1 MRSELLDNLL
11 SDARVQEILQQSEVL
26 SWASQIEPTYTYGSD
41 DWSSV
46 CRIAYVLSNAALVS
60 PVEDKDYAEESYQL
74 LSSYP
79 IAQEQALNIFESI
92 AGYDFLDKSII
103 YYFYLSSLALKLDK
117 TISARLALKKYDA
130 SASYDETDWG
140 QRTLYN
146 ILKSLLLLI
155 RKHKGFSDIRDAVG
169 LIEILRSEQKEFE
182 ENYMSSVPVQKQRQ
196 KALTLVAIYHV
207 SKAVFDTADYLIN
220 GYNIQH
226 RRITSIVR
234 QHIDIASQLIE
245 KESRLNDFFAIIWN
259 DLQLLIQNS
268 IWTQTSFQDTVKKLC
283 KIKAENELLE
293 LLPSQQ
299 KALTGGMLD
308 IAANAI
314 VLQMPTSA
322 GKTLMAEFNILVTR
336 SLRPD
341 AKIVY
346 VVPSRALMNQ
356 VYFDLRDDL
365 RSLDIAI
372 ERTSS
377 AVEVDPTENNFL
389 VADKIDILVCT
400 PEKLDLLIRRNH
412 PSVEDVSLFIID
424 EAHTIENGERG
435 AKLELLITMLRR
447 ERPEARFMLLSP
459 FLPDKGQSV
468 IEWLGG
474 GNAISIDWRPSE
486 KLVFGLRLKR
496 NKAEHIVQPT
506 ALTTKIKEEQVFE
519 TEQTLPLVSTGT
531 KERILEYTVKK
542 FGEENRT
549 LLVLCDGKKP
559 ANSCAE
565 KIAGWLPDLDHQSE
579 DLKLVK
585 KYIDEEIGRPTLYT
599 RLLSKGVSVHHAG
612 LSDETKILIEHL
624 IRNRDIKYVCAT
636 TTIAEGVNFP
646 VSSVYFDTYYRGQD
660 KRTRKKKPL
669 TSNDFWNIAGRAG
682 RTLIDDYGKII
693 LPFNSDQNIALAKQL
708 IAQSAEQLTSVLA
721 QLFDNRD
728 NVLALLAENSADR
741 KLLYAF
747 PDSFGP
753 LFQYFV
759 HLLNVADSEY
769 VTDVEDLFKDSLAYT
784 LLNEDDKN
792 AFIDLCRQIY
802 LTIQS
807 KYSNNQGILKF
818 ADKTGFSVPSVIGI
832 MQSSSSIPAI
842 ANLNSWK
849 PEVMFDQ
856 QNIDSLT
863 EKIRVIA
870 ALKETNLGTDSNK
883 APFNPKLASEVLI
896 RWVKGEKLGVLS
908 NIHPHFAEEEDV
920 SQRVS
925 EFVRYMNELRFKA
938 SWGLSALEGIVRGD
952 VDELKDSYIPSYVY
966 YGVKDPK
973 SLAMRMLG
981 VPRSLS
987 VSLSQVIEGDVN
999 EYSFSR
1005 LRKIMSEMQNKDWDA
1020 CRPKGSSLSGEEWKR
1035 IVNILMK

>member
-26 SWASQIEPTYTYGSD
+26 SWASKIEPTYTYGSD

-46 CRIAYVLSNAALVS
+46 CRMAYVLSNAALVS
-60 PVEDKDYAEESYQL
+60 PVEDKDYAEESYLL

-79 IAQEQALNIFESI
+79 IAQKQALDIFESI

-117 TISARLALKKYDA
+117 TISARLALKTYDT
-130 SASYDETDWG
+130 SASYDEADWG

-169 LIEILRSEQKEFE
+169 LIETLRSEQKEFE
-182 ENYMSSVPVQKQRQ
+182 ENYMSSIPVQKQQQ

-268 IWTQTSFQDTVKKLC
+268 IWTQTNFQDTVKKLC
-283 KIKAENELLE
+283 KIKADNELLE

-459 FLPDKGQSV
+459 FLPDSGESV
-468 IEWLGG
+468 TEWLGG
-474 GNAISIDWRPSE
+474 GNSIHIDWRPSE
-486 KLVFGLRLKR
+486 KLVFGLHIARD
-496 NKAEHIVQPT
+496 KAQYTILPT
-506 ALTTKIKEEQVFE
+506 ALSTKITEEQHFE
-519 TEQTLPLVSTGT
+519 SDLSFPMVSTGE
-531 KERILEYTVKK
+531 KEQILEYAAKK
-542 FGEENRT
+542 YGEENRT
-549 LLVLCDGKKP
+549 QLILCAGKKT
-559 ANSCAE
+559 ANKRAE
-565 KIAGWLPDLDHQSE
+565 KIASWITPTGTESE
-579 DLKLVK
+579 DLKLIK
-585 KYIDEEIGRPTLYT
+585 KYIDEEIGCPTIYAE
-599 RLLSKGVSVHHAG
+599 LLSKGVAVHHAG
-612 LSDETKILIEHL
+612 LSDETKILTEHL
-624 IRNRDIKYVCAT
+624 IRQGDIRYVCAT

-646 VSSVYFDTYYRGQD
+646 VSSVYFDTYYRGRD
-660 KRTRKKKPL
+660 SRNRNKPL
-669 TSNDFWNIAGRAG
+669 SSNDFWNIAGRAG
-682 RTLIDDYGKII
+682 RTMVDDYGKII
-693 LPFNSDQNIALAKQL
+693 LPFNSSQNIAIAKQL
-708 IAQSAEQLTSVLA
+708 IAQGAEQLTSVLA
-721 QLFDNRD
+721 QLFENRD
-728 NVLALLAENSADR
+728 RVLDLLSENNPEKR
-741 KLLYAF
+741 LVYEF
-747 PDSFGP
+747 PESFGP

-769 VTDVEDLFKDSLAYT
+769 VADVEDLFKDSLAYT
-784 LLNEDDKN
+784 LLDESNKT
-792 AFIDLCRQIY
+792 AFIDLCRRIY

-807 KYSNNQGILKF
+807 DFSEQRGVLKF
-818 ADKTGFSVPSVIGI
+818 ADKTGFSVPSVLSI
-832 MQSSSSIPAI
+832 MHSKVNVPEIVD
-842 ANLNSWK
+842 LNSWNAD
-849 PEVMFDQ
+849 VMFDYR
-856 QNIDSLT
+856 NINSLT
-863 EKIRVIA
+863 EKIRVVA
-870 ALKETNLGTDSNK
+870 ALKETHLGTDSNR

-896 RWVKGEKLGVLS
+896 RWVSGDKLGTMS
-908 NIHPHFAEEEDV
+908 DMHPSFSDEENA
-920 SQRVS
+920 SQRIS
-925 EFVRYMNELRFKA
+925 EFVRYMNDMRFKA
-938 SWGLSALEGIVRGD
+938 SWGLSALEGIVRGN

-1005 LRKIMSEMQNKDWDA
+1005 LRKIMAEMPNNDWDA
-1020 CRPKGSSLSGEEWKR
+1020 YRPQGSSLSGEEWKR
-1035 IVNILMK
+1035 IVDILMK

>member
-1 MRSELLDNLL
+1 MRSVLLDNLL
-11 SDARVQEILQQSEVL
+11 SNARVQEILRQSEIL
-26 SWASQIEPTYTYGSD
+26 SWASQIEPTCTYSSD
-41 DWSSV
+41 DWPSV
-46 CRIAYVLSNAALVS
+46 CRMAYVLSNAALVS
-60 PVEDKDYAEESYQL
+60 PIEDKDYAEESYQL

-79 IAQEQALNIFESI
+79 IAKEQAKDIFESI

-117 TISARLALKKYDA
+117 TISARLALKTYDA
-130 SASYDETDWG
+130 SVSYDEIDWG
-140 QRTLYN
+140 QRTLYT

-155 RKHKGFSDIRDAVG
+155 RKHKGFSDIRDALG
-169 LIEILRSEQKEFE
+169 LIETLRGEQKVFE
-182 ENYMSSVPVQKQRQ
+182 ENYMSSISVQKQQQ

-234 QHIDIASQLIE
+234 QHIDIALQLIE
-245 KESRLNDFFAIIWN
+245 KDSRLNDFFAIIWN

-268 IWTQTSFQDTVKKLC
+268 IWTQTGFQDTVKKLC

-322 GKTLMAEFNILVTR
+322 GKTLMAEFNVLVTR

-365 RSLDIAI
+365 RTLDIAI

-447 ERPEARFMLLSP
+447 ERPEAKFMLLSP
-459 FLPDKGQSV
+459 FLPDNGESV
-468 IEWLGG
+468 TEWLGG
-474 GNAISIDWRPSE
+474 GNSIHIDWHPSE
-486 KLVFGLRLKR
+486 KLVFGLQIARD
-496 NKAEHIVQPT
+496 KALYTVLPT
-506 ALTTKIKEEQVFE
+506 ALSTKITGEQHLESNLSF
-519 TEQTLPLVSTGT
+519 PLVSTGE
-531 KERILEYTVKK
+531 KEQILEYAAKK
-542 FGEENRT
+542 YGEEHRT
-549 LLVLCDGKKP
+549 QLILCAGKKT
-559 ANSCAE
+559 ANKKAE
-565 KIAGWLPDLDHQSE
+565 KIASWIVPSGTESE

-585 KYIDEEIGRPTLYT
+585 KYIDEEIGCPTIYAE
-599 RLLSKGVSVHHAG
+599 LLSKGVAVHHAG
-612 LSDETKILIEHL
+612 LSDETKILTEHL
-624 IRNRDIKYVCAT
+624 IRQGDIRYVCAT

-646 VSSVYFDTYYRGQD
+646 VSSVYFDTYYRGRD
-660 KRTRKKKPL
+660 SRNRNKPL
-669 TSNDFWNIAGRAG
+669 SSNDFWNIAGRAG
-682 RTLIDDYGKII
+682 RTMVDDYGKII
-693 LPFNSDQNIALAKQL
+693 LPFNSNQNIVMAKQL
-708 IAQSAEQLTSVLA
+708 IAQGAEQLTSVLA
-721 QLFDNRD
+721 QLFENRD
-728 NVLALLAENSADR
+728 RVLSLLSENNPEKR
-741 KLLYAF
+741 LVYEF
-747 PDSFGP
+747 PESFGP

-769 VTDVEDLFKDSLAYT
+769 VADVEDLFKDSLAYT
-784 LLNEDDKN
+784 LLDEGDKIT
-792 AFIDLCRQIY
+792 FIELCRRIY

-807 KYSNNQGILKF
+807 DFLEQRGVLKF
-818 ADKTGFSVPSVIGI
+818 ADKTGFSVPSVLSI
-832 MQSSSSIPAI
+832 MHSKANVPEI
-842 ANLNSWK
+842 ADLNSWNAD
-849 PEVMFDQ
+849 VMFDHR
-856 QNIDSLT
+856 NIDSLT

-870 ALKETNLGTDSNK
+870 ALKETHIGSDSDK
-883 APFNPKLASEVLI
+883 APFNPKLASKVLI
-896 RWVKGEKLGVLS
+896 GWVNGDKLGTMS
-908 NIHPHFAEEEDV
+908 EIHPSFASEKNA

-925 EFVRYMNELRFKA
+925 EFVRYMNNMRFKA
-938 SWGLSALEGIVRGD
+938 SWGLSALEGIVRGN

-987 VSLSQVIEGDVN
+987 VSLSQLIEGDVN

-1005 LRKIMSEMQNKDWDA
+1005 LRKIMSEMPNRDWDTY
-1020 CRPKGSSLSGEEWKR
+1020 RPQGSSLSGEEWKR
-1035 IVNILMK
+1035 IVKILMK

>member
-46 CRIAYVLSNAALVS
+46 CRMAYVLSNAALVS
-60 PVEDKDYAEESYQL
+60 PVEDKDYAEESYLL

-79 IAQEQALNIFESI
+79 IAQEQARDIFESI

-117 TISARLALKKYDA
+117 TISARLALKTYDT
-130 SASYDETDWG
+130 SAPYDETDWG

-169 LIEILRSEQKEFE
+169 LIETLRSEQKEFE
-182 ENYMSSVPVQKQRQ
+182 ENYMSSIPVQKQQQ

-268 IWTQTSFQDTVKKLC
+268 IWTQTNFQDTVKKLC
-283 KIKAENELLE
+283 QIKADNELLE

-459 FLPDKGQSV
+459 FLPDSGESV
-468 IEWLGG
+468 TEWLGG
-474 GNAISIDWRPSE
+474 GNSIHIDWRPSE
-486 KLVFGLRLKR
+486 KLVFGLHIARD
-496 NKAEHIVQPT
+496 KAQYTILPT
-506 ALTTKIKEEQVFE
+506 ALSTKITEEQHLESDLSF
-519 TEQTLPLVSTGT
+519 PMVSTGE
-531 KERILEYTVKK
+531 KEQILEYAAKK
-542 FGEENRT
+542 FGEEHRT
-549 LLVLCDGKKP
+549 QLILCAGKKT
-559 ANSCAE
+559 ANKRAE
-565 KIAGWLPDLDHQSE
+565 KIASWITPTGTESE
-579 DLKLVK
+579 DLKLIK
-585 KYIDEEIGRPTLYT
+585 KYIDEEIGCPTIYAE
-599 RLLSKGVSVHHAG
+599 LLSKGVAVHHAG
-612 LSDETKILIEHL
+612 LSDETKILTEHL
-624 IRNRDIKYVCAT
+624 IRQGDIRCVCAT

-646 VSSVYFDTYYRGQD
+646 VSSVYFDTYYRGRD
-660 KRTRKKKPL
+660 SRNRNKPL
-669 TSNDFWNIAGRAG
+669 SSNDFWNIAGRAG
-682 RTLIDDYGKII
+682 RTMVDDYGKII
-693 LPFNSDQNIALAKQL
+693 LPFNSSQNIAIAKQL
-708 IAQSAEQLTSVLA
+708 IAQGAEQLTSVLA
-721 QLFDNRD
+721 QLFENRD
-728 NVLALLAENSADR
+728 RVLDLLSENNPEKR
-741 KLLYAF
+741 LVYEF
-747 PDSFGP
+747 PESFGP

-769 VTDVEDLFKDSLAYT
+769 VADVEDLFKDSLAYT
-784 LLNEDDKN
+784 LLDESNKT
-792 AFIDLCRQIY
+792 AFIDLCRRIY

-807 KYSNNQGILKF
+807 DFSEQRGVLKF
-818 ADKTGFSVPSVIGI
+818 ADKTGFSVPSVLSI
-832 MQSSSSIPAI
+832 MHSKANVPEI
-842 ANLNSWK
+842 ADLNSWNAD
-849 PEVMFDQ
+849 VMFDYR
-856 QNIDSLT
+856 NINSLT
-863 EKIRVIA
+863 EKIRVVA
-870 ALKETNLGTDSNK
+870 ALKETHLGTDSNR

-896 RWVKGEKLGVLS
+896 RWVSGDKLGTMS
-908 NIHPHFAEEEDV
+908 DMHPSFSDEENA
-920 SQRVS
+920 SQRIS
-925 EFVRYMNELRFKA
+925 EFVRYMNDMRFKA
-938 SWGLSALEGIVRGD
+938 SWGLSALEGIVRGN

-999 EYSFSR
+999 KYSFSR
-1005 LRKIMSEMQNKDWDA
+1005 LRKIMAEMPNNDWDA
-1020 CRPKGSSLSGEEWKR
+1020 YRPQGSSLSGEEWKR
-1035 IVNILMK
+1035 IVDILMK

>member
-46 CRIAYVLSNAALVS
+46 CRMAYVLSNAALVS
-60 PVEDKDYAEESYQL
+60 PVEDKDYAEESYLL

-79 IAQEQALNIFESI
+79 IAQEQALDIFESI

-117 TISARLALKKYDA
+117 TISARLALKTYDT
-130 SASYDETDWG
+130 SAPYDEADWG

-169 LIEILRSEQKEFE
+169 LIETLRSEQKEFE
-182 ENYMSSVPVQKQRQ
+182 ENYMSSIPVQKQQQ

-268 IWTQTSFQDTVKKLC
+268 IWTQTNFQDTVKKLC
-283 KIKAENELLE
+283 KIKADNELLE

-459 FLPDKGQSV
+459 FLPDSGESV
-468 IEWLGG
+468 TEWLGG
-474 GNAISIDWRPSE
+474 GNSIHIDWRPSE
-486 KLVFGLRLKR
+486 KLVFGLHIARD
-496 NKAEHIVQPT
+496 KAQYTILPT
-506 ALTTKIKEEQVFE
+506 ALSTKITEEQHLESDLSF
-519 TEQTLPLVSTGT
+519 PMVSTGE
-531 KERILEYTVKK
+531 KEQILEYAAKK
-542 FGEENRT
+542 YGEEHRT
-549 LLVLCDGKKP
+549 QLILCAGKKT
-559 ANSCAE
+559 ANKRAE
-565 KIAGWLPDLDHQSE
+565 KIASWITPTCTESE
-579 DLKLVK
+579 DLKLIK
-585 KYIDEEIGRPTLYT
+585 KYIDEEIGCPTIYAE
-599 RLLSKGVSVHHAG
+599 LLSKGVAVHHAG
-612 LSDETKILIEHL
+612 LSDETKILTEHL
-624 IRNRDIKYVCAT
+624 IRQGDIRYVCAT

-646 VSSVYFDTYYRGQD
+646 VSSVYFDTYYRGRD
-660 KRTRKKKPL
+660 SRNRNKPL
-669 TSNDFWNIAGRAG
+669 SSNDFWNIAGRAG
-682 RTLIDDYGKII
+682 RTMVDDYGKII
-693 LPFNSDQNIALAKQL
+693 LPFNSSQNIAIAKQL
-708 IAQSAEQLTSVLA
+708 IAQGAEQLTSVLA
-721 QLFDNRD
+721 QLFENRD
-728 NVLALLAENSADR
+728 RVLDLLSENNPEKR
-741 KLLYAF
+741 LVYEF
-747 PDSFGP
+747 PESFGP

-769 VTDVEDLFKDSLAYT
+769 VADVEDLFKDSLAYT
-784 LLNEDDKN
+784 LLDESNKT
-792 AFIDLCRQIY
+792 AFIDLCRRIY

-807 KYSNNQGILKF
+807 DFSEQRGVLKF
-818 ADKTGFSVPSVIGI
+818 ADKTGFSVPSVLSI
-832 MQSSSSIPAI
+832 MHSKANVPEI
-842 ANLNSWK
+842 ADLNSWNAD
-849 PEVMFDQ
+849 VMFDYR
-856 QNIDSLT
+856 NINSLT
-863 EKIRVIA
+863 EKIRVVA
-870 ALKETNLGTDSNK
+870 ALKETHLGTDSNR
-883 APFNPKLASEVLI
+883 APFNPKLVSEVLI
-896 RWVKGEKLGVLS
+896 RWVSGDKLGTMS
-908 NIHPHFAEEEDV
+908 NMHPSFSDEENA
-920 SQRVS
+920 SQRIS
-925 EFVRYMNELRFKA
+925 EFVRYMNDMRFKA
-938 SWGLSALEGIVRGD
+938 SWGLSALEGIVRGN

-1005 LRKIMSEMQNKDWDA
+1005 LRKIMAEMPNNDWDA
-1020 CRPKGSSLSGEEWKR
+1020 YRPQGSSLSGEEWKR
-1035 IVNILMK
+1035 IVTILMK